1 MIIALRLSE
10 QEAQALQRT
19 ADREGC
25 SLEDAAR
32 TAVLEYTSGWRRE
45 RVRLL
50 ETILEQDSAVL
61 RRLGSA

>member
-1 MIIALRLSE
+1 MIALRLSE
-10 QEAQALQRT
+10 EEVQALQRT
-19 ADREGC
+19 ADREGR
-25 SLEDAAR
+25 SPEDVAR

-50 ETILEQDSAVL
+50 EAILEEDSALL

>member
-10 QEAQALQRT
+10 QEVQALQRT
-19 ADREGC
+19 ADKEGC
-25 SLEDAAR
+25 SLEDVAR
-32 TAVLEYTSGWRRE
+32 TAVLEYTSGWHRE

-50 ETILEQDSAVL
+50 ETILEQDAAVL

>member
-10 QEAQALQRT
+10 QEQQALQRT
-19 ADREGC
+19 ADKEGC
-25 SLEDAAR
+25 SLEDVAR
-32 TAVLEYTSGWRRE
+32 TAVLEYTSGWHRE